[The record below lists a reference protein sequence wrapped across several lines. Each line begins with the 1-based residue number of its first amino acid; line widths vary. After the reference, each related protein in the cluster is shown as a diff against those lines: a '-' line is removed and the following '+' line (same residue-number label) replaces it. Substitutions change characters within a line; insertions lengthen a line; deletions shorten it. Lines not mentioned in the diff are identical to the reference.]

1 MIAHI
6 AKRIGLIA
14 LGYVAA
20 MMVSVVV
27 VWRVSLFTGPTSYY
41 WTDQGML
48 VGPEYTAF
56 MLSITDMLILP
67 LLPTLIFILAAEF
80 SRWRRLWI
88 YLVGWTLVIVSVTF
102 LVSLSYSPATTIAAS
117 LSALLGGFIY
127 WAIAGRSAGFRREEV
142 SAQSVPS

>member
-56 MLSITDMLILP
+56 ML
-67 LLPTLIFILAAEF
+67 
-80 SRWRRLWI
+80 
-88 YLVGWTLVIVSVTF
+88 
-102 LVSLSYSPATTIAAS
+102 
-117 LSALLGGFIY
+117 
-127 WAIAGRSAGFRREEV
+127 
-142 SAQSVPS
+142 